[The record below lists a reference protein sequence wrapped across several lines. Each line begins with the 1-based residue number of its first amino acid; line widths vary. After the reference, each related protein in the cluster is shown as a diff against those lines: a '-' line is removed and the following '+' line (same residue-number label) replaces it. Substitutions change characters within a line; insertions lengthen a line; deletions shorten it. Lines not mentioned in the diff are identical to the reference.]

1 MTNYCISLIF
11 TIKITMSSLLRLVID
26 ILLLLEIMSHRK
38 EILPRPAAENKATV
52 QIWIHYGEYHK
63 TILMMKPAVITDVHV
78 ESYFSCSLL
87 QYGDTRGNLFVCEDN
102 CCILLAC
109 FPKSL
114 CLYHFNQFS
123 LCN

>member
-38 EILPRPAAENKATV
+38 ETLPRPAAENKATV

-78 ESYFSCSLL
+78 ESYFS
-87 QYGDTRGNLFVCEDN
+87 
-102 CCILLAC
+102 
-109 FPKSL
+109 
-114 CLYHFNQFS
+114 
-123 LCN
+123 